1 VPQDVTHPAPSNK
14 NRRKRGEA
22 SHMNE
27 ARFGPGEYQARPHY
41 LPPFFLSTLAVILL
55 AFGGTLTI
63 ALPWNILDL
72 INGREFQNL
81 SLLHRFVWDLFA
93 VSSFLMLLRWCAIQ
107 CLAFRAELVKRT
119 TPSYDSPAW
128 PSVSILVP
136 AYQEAEN
143 IESTLRSLVQLE
155 YPSCEII
162 VVDDGSSDAT
172 FGKSYKFSGKH
183 GGCTVSVLRKDNG
196 GKWSA
201 LNFAFKHAK
210 YEFILCVDADSRLSR
225 DALKLLVPHMRD
237 PRIAAVC
244 GQVTVRNR
252 VNMITKLQAL
262 EYIISN
268 GGLKTVQSHL
278 GSVVVVPG
286 PIGLYR
292 RSNLEQ
298 IAKVAGK
305 VPERAKPGHI
315 AGPLS
320 DETFAEDFQL
330 SLTALALNGRIVYE
344 PRAIAYTRA
353 PENILSLINQR
364 YRWLRG
370 SMQVISMYKT
380 KLRALCNAGNRK
392 KLDLIINWFLFDI
405 YVLPLINFAV
415 LFACLF
421 MIASEGFLGGHA
433 FAWFLAIFLL
443 NVMTATFYILS
454 QGDEFPLLTS
464 VVALD
469 LYQCLLINSAWVA
482 AVADQLRKSDMTW

>member
-1 VPQDVTHPAPSNK
+1 
-14 NRRKRGEA
+14 
-22 SHMNE
+22 MND
-27 ARFGPGEYQARPHY
+27 ARFGPGEYRARPPY
-41 LPPFFLSTLAVILL
+41 LPPIFLSALAVMLL

-63 ALPWNILDL
+63 ALPWDIYGLT
-72 INGREFQNL
+72 NGREFQNL
-81 SLLHRFVWDLFA
+81 SLFHRFVWGLFA
-93 VSSFLMLLRWCAIQ
+93 ASSFLMLLRWCTIQ
-107 CLAFRAELVKRT
+107 SLAFRAELVKHSA
-119 TPSYDSPAW
+119 PSYDSPAW

-143 IESTLRSLVQLE
+143 IECTLRSLLELE
-155 YPSCEII
+155 YPSYEII

-172 FGKSYKFSGKH
+172 FGKACKFSGQH
-183 GGCTVSVLRKDNG
+183 SGCTVSVLRKDNG

-262 EYIISN
+262 EYVISN
-268 GGLKTVQSHL
+268 GGLRTAQSHL
-278 GSVVVVPG
+278 GSVVLVPG

-292 RSNLEQ
+292 RANLEL
-298 IAKVAGK
+298 IAKVDGK
-305 VPERAKPGHI
+305 IPERGKPGHI

-330 SLTALALNGRIVYE
+330 SLTALVLNGRIVYE

-370 SMQVISMYKT
+370 SMQVVNIYKT
-380 KLRALCNAGNRK
+380 RLRALCNATNRT
-392 KLDLIINWFLFDI
+392 KLDIILYWSYFFDI
-405 YVLPLINFAV
+405 YALPLINFAV
-415 LFACLF
+415 LFACLYI
-421 MIASEGFLGGHA
+421 IATEGFLGGHA
-433 FAWFLAIFLL
+433 LAWFLALTLL

-454 QGDEFPLLTS
+454 QGDEFPLLTTI
-464 VVALD
+464 VALD

-482 AVADQLRKSDMTW
+482 AVADQLRKSDMRW

>member
-1 VPQDVTHPAPSNK
+1 
-14 NRRKRGEA
+14 
-22 SHMNE
+22 MNE
-27 ARFGPGEYQARPHY
+27 VPIRPDEYQARPRHM
-41 LPPFFLSTLAVILL
+41 PPIFLSALAVMLL
-55 AFGGTLTI
+55 AFGGILTI

-72 INGREFQNL
+72 INGPEFQGRSQFQRL
-81 SLLHRFVWDLFA
+81 VWELLAVFSFV
-93 VSSFLMLLRWCAIQ
+93 VLLRWCTVQ
-107 CLAFRAELVKRT
+107 FLAFRAQLSRSS
-119 TPSYDSPAW
+119 TPSYDSSAW

-143 IESTLRSLVQLE
+143 IESTLRSLVELE
-155 YPSCEII
+155 YPHYEII
-162 VVDDGSSDAT
+162 VVDDGSSDET
-172 FGKSYKFSGKH
+172 FEKAYKFSRKSGSD
-183 GGCTVSVLRKDNG
+183 TVSVLRKDNG

-201 LNFAFKHAK
+201 LNLAFKHAK
-210 YEFILCVDADSRLSR
+210 CELILCIDADSRISR
-225 DALKLLVPHMRD
+225 NALQLLVPHMRN

-262 EYIISN
+262 EYVISN
-268 GGLKTVQSHL
+268 GGLRTAQSHL
-278 GSVVVVPG
+278 GSVLVVPG

-298 IAKVAGK
+298 IAKLAGK
-305 VPERAKPGHI
+305 IAEHVKPGHV

-330 SLTALALNGRIVYE
+330 SLTTLALNGRIVYE

-370 SMQVISMYKT
+370 TMQVINIYNT
-380 KLRALCNAGNRK
+380 KLRARCNAADRN
-392 KLDLIINWFLFDI
+392 KLDAILKWSYLVDI
-405 YVLPLINFAV
+405 YVLPLINFTA

-421 MIASEGFLGGHA
+421 MIASEDFLGHA
-433 FAWFLAIFLL
+433 FAWYLAISLL

-454 QGDEFPLLTS
+454 QGDEFPLLAT
-464 VVALD
+464 VLTLD

-482 AVADQLRKSDMTW
+482 AVADQLRKSNMRW

>member
-1 VPQDVTHPAPSNK
+1 
-14 NRRKRGEA
+14 
-22 SHMNE
+22 MNE
-27 ARFGPGEYQARPHY
+27 VLIRPDEYQARPRHI
-41 LPPFFLSTLAVILL
+41 PPIFLSALAVMLL

-72 INGREFQNL
+72 INGREFHDL
-81 SLLHRFVWDLFA
+81 SRLHRFVWDLFA
-93 VSSFLMLLRWCAIQ
+93 VFSFIMLLRWCTVQ
-107 CLAFRAELVKRT
+107 YLAFRAQLSKST
-119 TPSYDSPAW
+119 TRSYENSAW

-143 IESTLRSLVQLE
+143 IESTLRSLVELE
-155 YPSCEII
+155 YPHYEII

-172 FGKSYKFSGKH
+172 FERADKFSGKS
-183 GGCTVSVLRKDNG
+183 GSGMVSVLRKDNG

-201 LNFAFKHAK
+201 LNLAFKHAK

-225 DALKLLVPHMRD
+225 DALQLLVPHMRD
-237 PRIAAVC
+237 PRNAAVC

-262 EYIISN
+262 EYVISN
-268 GGLKTVQSHL
+268 GGLKTAQSYL
-278 GSVVVVPG
+278 GSVMVVPG

-298 IAKVAGK
+298 IAKLAGK
-305 VPERAKPGHI
+305 IAEHVKPGHV

-330 SLTALALNGRIVYE
+330 SLTTLALNGRIVYE
-344 PRAIAYTRA
+344 PMAIAYTRA

-370 SMQVISMYKT
+370 IMQVIDIYYT
-380 KLRALCNAGNRK
+380 KLRTRCNAVDRSK
-392 KLDLIINWFLFDI
+392 FDAILIGSYLVDI
-405 YVLPLINFAV
+405 YVFPLINFTA

-421 MIASEGFLGGHA
+421 MIASEDFLGNHA
-433 FAWFLAIFLL
+433 FAWFLAISLL

-454 QGDEFPLLTS
+454 QGDEFPLLAT

-482 AVADQLRKSDMTW
+482 AVTDHLRKSDMRW

>member
-1 VPQDVTHPAPSNK
+1 
-14 NRRKRGEA
+14 
-22 SHMNE
+22 MNE
-27 ARFGPGEYQARPHY
+27 ARFGPGEYPYH
-41 LPPFFLSTLAVILL
+41 LPPIFLFTLAVMLL

-81 SLLHRFVWDLFA
+81 SLFHRFVWDLLA
-93 VSSFLMLLRWCAIQ
+93 VFSFLMLLRWCAIQ
-107 CLAFRAELVKRT
+107 CLVFRAELVKRT
-119 TPSYDSPAW
+119 APSYDIPAW

-143 IESTLRSLVQLE
+143 IESTLRSLVELE
-155 YPSCEII
+155 YPHYEII

-172 FGKSYKFSGKH
+172 FEEAYNFSGKY
-183 GGCTVSVLRKDNG
+183 GSRTVSVLRKENG

-201 LNFAFKHAK
+201 LNLAFKHAK

-225 DALKLLVPHMRD
+225 DALQLLVPHMSD

-262 EYIISN
+262 EYVIAN
-268 GGLKTVQSHL
+268 GGLRTAQSHL
-278 GSVVVVPG
+278 GSVIVVPG

-298 IAKVAGK
+298 VAKLTGK
-305 VPERAKPGHI
+305 IPDRVKPGHF

-330 SLTALALNGRIVYE
+330 SLTMLALNGRIVYE

-370 SMQVISMYKT
+370 SMQVINIYKT
-380 KLRALCNAGNRK
+380 KLRALCDAGNHK
-392 KLDLIINWFLFDI
+392 KLDLIINWSYLVDI

-421 MIASEGFLGGHA
+421 MIAGEGFLGGHA
-433 FAWFLAIFLL
+433 FAWFLAILLL
-443 NVMTATFYILS
+443 NVMIATFYILS
-454 QGDEFPLLTS
+454 QGDEFPLLMT

-469 LYQCLLINSAWVA
+469 LYQCLLINSAWVV
-482 AVADQLRKSDMTW
+482 AVADQLRKSDMRW

>member
-1 VPQDVTHPAPSNK
+1 MTILK
-14 NRRKRGEA
+14 RKRDEA

-27 ARFGPGEYQARPHY
+27 VPIPPDEYQARLRHM
-41 LPPFFLSTLAVILL
+41 PPIFLSALAVMLL

-63 ALPWNILDL
+63 ALVWNILDL
-72 INGREFQNL
+72 INGREFQAL
-81 SLLHRFVWDLFA
+81 SRFQRFVWDLFA
-93 VSSFLMLLRWCAIQ
+93 VFGFVMLLRWCTVQ
-107 CLAFRAELVKRT
+107 FLAFRAQLSKSN
-119 TPSYDSPAW
+119 TPSYDSSAL

-143 IESTLRSLVQLE
+143 IESTLRSLVELE
-155 YPSCEII
+155 YPHYEII
-162 VVDDGSSDAT
+162 VVDDGSSDET
-172 FGKSYKFSGKH
+172 FEKAHKFSGKS
-183 GGCTVSVLRKDNG
+183 GTVSVLRKDNG

-201 LNFAFKHAK
+201 LNLAFKHAK

-225 DALKLLVPHMRD
+225 NALQLLVSHMRD

-252 VNMITKLQAL
+252 VNIITKLQAL
-262 EYIISN
+262 EYVISN
-268 GGLKTVQSHL
+268 GGLRTAQSQFGL
-278 GSVVVVPG
+278 VTVVPG

-298 IAKVAGK
+298 IAKLAGK
-305 VPERAKPGHI
+305 IAEHVKPGHV

-330 SLTALALNGRIVYE
+330 SLTTLALNGRIVYE

-370 SMQVISMYKT
+370 CMQVINIYNT
-380 KLRALCNAGNRK
+380 KLRARCNAADRN
-392 KLDLIINWFLFDI
+392 KLNAILKWSYLVDI
-405 YVLPLINFAV
+405 YVLPLINFTA

-421 MIASEGFLGGHA
+421 MIASEDVLGGRA
-433 FAWFLAIFLL
+433 FAWFLAISLL

-454 QGDEFPLLTS
+454 QGDEFSLLAT

-469 LYQCLLINSAWVA
+469 LYQCLLINSVWVA
-482 AVADQLRKSDMTW
+482 AVADQLRKSDMRW

>member
-1 VPQDVTHPAPSNK
+1 
-14 NRRKRGEA
+14 
-22 SHMNE
+22 MNE
-27 ARFGPGEYQARPHY
+27 VPIRPNDYQARPRHI
-41 LPPFFLSTLAVILL
+41 PPIFLSALAVMLL

-72 INGREFQNL
+72 AYGREFQDL
-81 SLLHRFVWDLFA
+81 SRFQRFVWDMFA
-93 VSSFLMLLRWCAIQ
+93 VFSFVMLLRWCTVQ
-107 CLAFRAELVKRT
+107 FLAFRAQLSKT
-119 TPSYDSPAW
+119 TTQSYDSSAW

-143 IESTLRSLVQLE
+143 IESTLRSLAELE
-155 YPSCEII
+155 YPRYEII
-162 VVDDGSSDAT
+162 VVDDGSSDET
-172 FGKSYKFSGKH
+172 FEKAHKFSGKS
-183 GGCTVSVLRKDNG
+183 GSGTVAVLRKDNG

-201 LNFAFKHAK
+201 LNLAFKHAK

-225 DALKLLVPHMRD
+225 DALQLLVPHMRD

-262 EYIISN
+262 EYLISN
-268 GGLKTVQSHL
+268 GGLRTAQSHL
-278 GSVVVVPG
+278 GSVMVVPG

-298 IAKVAGK
+298 ITKLSGK
-305 VPERAKPGHI
+305 FAEHVKPGHV

-330 SLTALALNGRIVYE
+330 SLTTLALHGRIVYE

-353 PENILSLINQR
+353 PENILSLIDQR

-370 SMQVISMYKT
+370 TMQVINFYNS
-380 KLRALCNAGNRK
+380 KLRARCNAADRN
-392 KLDLIINWFLFDI
+392 KLEAILKWSYLVDI
-405 YVLPLINFAV
+405 YVLPLINFAS
-415 LFACLF
+415 LSACLF
-421 MIASEGFLGGHA
+421 IIASENFMGSHA
-433 FAWFLAIFLL
+433 FAWFLALSLL

-454 QGDEFPLLTS
+454 QGDEFPLLAT

-482 AVADQLRKSDMTW
+482 AVADQLRKSDMRW